1 MKFHGSLDVE
11 RRLILSMVLTSLILV
26 AELVGGIL
34 SNSLALLSDAAHVFM
49 DVFALGTSFFA
60 LKISARPSD
69 DLHTFGYHRVEVF
82 AALINGLSLLAISI
96 GIFIEA
102 VKRLQAPLQ
111 VHSTEM
117 LIIAIIGLVVNL
129 IVAFV
134 LGNHDQQNE
143 QPRRKD
149 LNVQSA
155 FVHVLGDAISSIGVI
170 IAAIL
175 ITITHAQWLDP
186 LVSFLIGGILI
197 FSAYRILRSSLHILI
212 EGVPEGLS
220 VQEIKKEM
228 TVLPNMPST
237 TPPFKWRQTPPAAA
251 RDQAAINDHSPFG
264 EFFMVREVWYH
275 RPGNK
280 YHPGLLSYRIANN
293 TVAAQFDHFSILPPG
308 GAVASSGQTGELLP
322 ATKLTGRVP
331 AMQARGRR

>member
-228 TVLPNMPST
+228 TVLPAVEAVHDLHVWNICSGHISLSAHVVLDCNVETENNQVLQQINAMLNA
-237 TPPFKWRQTPPAAA
+237 KY
-251 RDQAAINDHSPFG
+251 AINHTTIQMETDPTSCG
-264 EFFMVREVWYH
+264 
-275 RPGNK
+275 
-280 YHPGLLSYRIANN
+280 
-293 TVAAQFDHFSILPPG
+293 
-308 GAVASSGQTGELLP
+308 SGSGCN
-322 ATKLTGRVP
+322 
-331 AMQARGRR
+331 